1 MDTTLPPEVITK
13 ALRKTLAAIE
23 GMGHKAVAIGP
34 VACQAWGSRIPAQSV
49 DLLTSFNATQ
59 RESVLGA
66 ARGEGLQQ
74 VQGKPLGLRY
84 ADAKLNAAV
93 AVDIVEASTPVH
105 KRILER
111 AQRLPV
117 AQVQMFLAP
126 AEELIIALAGTPAD
140 RDALVELLRAAAARI
155 DGAALKRD
163 AEAAGVFDKVKS
175 AWGEARSKA

>member
-1 MDTTLPPEVITK
+1 MDTPLPPEVITK
-13 ALRKTLAAIE
+13 AIRKTLAAIE
-23 GMGHKAVAIGP
+23 GMGHKAVAMGP

-49 DLLTSFNATQ
+49 DLLTSSNATQ
-59 RESVLGA
+59 RDSILGA

-74 VQGKPLGLRY
+74 VTGKPLGLRY

-93 AVDIVEASTPVH
+93 EVSIVEASTPVH

-117 AQVQMFLAP
+117 SQVQMFLAP
-126 AEELIIALAGTPAD
+126 AEELIIALAATPD
-140 RDALVELLRAAAARI
+140 REALVELLRAAAARI

-163 AEAAGVFDKVKS
+163 AEAAGVFDKVKA
-175 AWGEARSKA
+175 AWQEARQKA